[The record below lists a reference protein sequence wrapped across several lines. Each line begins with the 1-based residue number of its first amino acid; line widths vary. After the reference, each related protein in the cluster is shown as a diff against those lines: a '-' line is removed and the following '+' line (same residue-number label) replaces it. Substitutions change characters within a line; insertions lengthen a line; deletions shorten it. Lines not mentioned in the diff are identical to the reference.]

1 MEVVTAKPG
10 QEGELLTRIKKRLPL
25 LEELLVSA
33 DDDWVHEDL
42 VYRFWHQSLKVYALQ
57 EMTLR
62 IVVLL
67 EEVAPPGR
75 TLHPWFVEIVRDGTG
90 KTFVMAHNDDWTT
103 HTRPILEAFFH
114 ARFMLA
120 MLVRYGRE
128 LEEAPRLLPS
138 GWAAVLELYG
148 MR

>member
-1 MEVVTAKPG
+1 VGDVAPTAG
-10 QEGELLTRIKKRLPL
+10 QNEELLARIKERLPM

-42 VYRFWHQSLKVYALQ
+42 VYRFWHQSLKVYSLQ

-62 IVVLL
+62 IVSLL
-67 EEVAPPGR
+67 EEVAPTGR

-90 KTFVMAHNDDWTT
+90 KTFATSHNDAWTT
-103 HTRPILEAFFH
+103 HTRPIVEAFFH

-128 LEEAPRLLPS
+128 LEEAPRWLPS

>member
-1 MEVVTAKPG
+1 MKDVAPEPG
-10 QEGELLTRIKKRLPL
+10 QDGELLARIKNRLPL
-25 LEELLVSA
+25 LEELLVSV

-57 EMTLR
+57 EMTSR
-62 IVVLL
+62 IAGLL

-75 TLHPWFVEIVRDGTG
+75 TLHPWFAEIVRDGTG
-90 KTFVMAHNDDWTT
+90 RTFVSSHNDDWTT
-103 HTRPILEAFFH
+103 HTRPIVEAFFH

-128 LEEAPRLLPS
+128 LEEAPRVLPS

>member
-1 MEVVTAKPG
+1 MGDVTPKAG
-10 QEGELLTRIKKRLPL
+10 QNEELLARIKERLPL

-33 DDDWVHEDL
+33 DGDWVHEDL

-62 IVVLL
+62 IVRLL
-67 EEVAPPGR
+67 EEVAPTGR

-90 KTFVMAHNDDWTT
+90 KTFVTSHNDDWTT
-103 HTRPILEAFFH
+103 HTRPIVEAFFH

-128 LEEAPRLLPS
+128 LEESPRWLPS